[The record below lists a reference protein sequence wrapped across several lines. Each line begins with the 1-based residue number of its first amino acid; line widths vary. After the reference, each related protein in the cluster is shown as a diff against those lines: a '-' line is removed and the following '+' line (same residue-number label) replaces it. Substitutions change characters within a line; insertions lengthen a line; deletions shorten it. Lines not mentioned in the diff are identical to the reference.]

1 MDVQVLDAVLEC
13 SVCLERL
20 DHTSRV
26 LPCQHTF
33 CRRCLDE
40 IVAKRHELRCPECR
54 VLVETKVEELP
65 TNILLIRLLEG
76 IKTAAV
82 ANALASRR
90 AAAAAAAA
98 AASGGHVTGSQS
110 AVGGSSRGSPGHKVS
125 FLWGTA

>member
-90 AAAAAAAA
+90 AAAAAA
-98 AASGGHVTGSQS
+98 GSQIGGGAS
-110 AVGGSSRGSPGHKVS
+110 ARGSPGHKVS
-125 FLWGTA
+125 TALLSSYLE

>member
-90 AAAAAAAA
+90 AAAAAA
-98 AASGGHVTGSQS
+98 GSQLAS
-110 AVGGSSRGSPGHKVS
+110 ARGSPGHKVS
-125 FLWGTA
+125 

>member
-1 MDVQVLDAVLEC
+1 MDGQVLDSVLEC

-82 ANALASRR
+82 SHALACRR
-90 AAAAAAAA
+90 AAAAAAASQLGGA
-98 AASGGHVTGSQS
+98 HSTSGGAS
-110 AVGGSSRGSPGHKVS
+110 ARGSPGHKVRS
-125 FLWGTA
+125 FTASIN

>member
-82 ANALASRR
+82 ASALASRR

-98 AASGGHVTGSQS
+98 AAGNHAGGAASV
-110 AVGGSSRGSPGHKVS
+110 RGSPGHKVS
-125 FLWGTA
+125 CANFIL